1 MRELAYDG
9 APTARAHPD
18 VLAALRDPSLRA
30 VVICPSNPFVSID
43 PILAVPGLREAIAAC
58 AAPVV
63 AVSPIIGGRAVK
75 GPTAKMFAEL
85 GLQPSAAAVAH
96 HYGDIIDGYV
106 LDHADAACAGELGIP
121 AVITHT
127 LMRTLED
134 RDMLARDVLAFAD
147 RLAVARR

>member
-1 MRELAYDG
+1 MS
-9 APTARAHPD
+9 HPD

-43 PILAVPGLREAIAAC
+43 PILAVPGMREAISAC

-85 GLQPSAAAVAH
+85 GLPAGAATVAR
-96 HYGDIIDGYV
+96 HYGDLIDGYV
-106 LDHADAACAGELGIP
+106 LDHADAACARELGIP
-121 AVITHT
+121 AAITHT
-127 LMRTLED
+127 LMRKLED
-134 RDMLARDVLAFAD
+134 RDMLARDVLALAD
-147 RLAVARR
+147 RLTVMWR

>member
-43 PILAVPGLREAIAAC
+43 PILAVPGMREAIAAS

-85 GLQPSAAAVAH
+85 GLPVSAAAVAR
-96 HYGDIIDGYV
+96 HYGDLIDGYV
-106 LDHADAACAGELGIP
+106 LDHADAACAAELGIS
-121 AVITHT
+121 ATMSHT
-127 LMRTLED
+127 LMLTLED